1 MKVLEASE
9 RGLSA
14 RKISEEFK
22 VGKTQIQ
29 DILKN
34 KEVLRKDY
42 EDGAPPEKK
51 RNLRKTGNEEINSL
65 IYEWFRI
72 SRSKNICPLL
82 GQVLV

>member
-1 MKVLEASE
+1 M
-9 RGLSA
+9 
-14 RKISEEFK
+14 
-22 VGKTQIQ
+22 GKTQIQ

-34 KEVLRKDY
+34 KEALRKDY

-72 SRSKNICPLL
+72 ARSKNMPVTGPVFQEKSRIFAER
-82 GQVLV
+82 

>member
-1 MKVLEASE
+1 M
-9 RGLSA
+9 
-14 RKISEEFK
+14 
-22 VGKTQIQ
+22 GKTQIQ

-34 KEVLRKDY
+34 KEALRKDY

-72 SRSKNICPLL
+72 AKLKNMPVNGPLL
-82 GQVLV
+82 QEKARIFAER